1 MRHFCWTFFILVGAA
16 SCSPLF
22 AQIPVNL
29 KPVTTVSQETINNTS
44 ASGTYS
50 NPSVG
55 TVIGNVS
62 KLPMSQLLPGYN
74 GKIYASVVLFWGSG
88 SGKHINVG
96 YSAADPAQV
105 DRQIKDIISRGMSGA
120 ILDWYGPSSW
130 QEKAAEVWLQ
140 EAAKFPGFQIAIQ
153 EDHNSLT
160 LNFCKTSACAQKAL
174 INDFNFVAA
183 HYFGSSHYIRINGR
197 PLLTTFDV
205 NWNYADPSAILFPDD
220 VIYVDWKTVRA
231 SITGNPLIIQRGP
244 LAQTE
249 FGVMADGAFAWVG
262 RNKLDP
268 TDEFLQ
274 YLTDFDTTALSN
286 PNQATLG
293 AFYKGFN
300 DAAASWGT
308 GRRMDAHCGKLWM
321 DTFAAN
327 VHALG
332 NQINQ
337 IPAFQA
343 VTWNDYEEGTNI
355 ETGVDNCISI
365 SAGLSG
371 TKLKWSVN
379 PDNADT
385 NATVSMY
392 VVYISTDGKNLA
404 QVQVRPTSAR
414 SLDLTQYAIPA
425 GNYKLFVKAR
435 GQPSIQNHLSSGVP
449 FTVFSTLK
457 VSSPKSSQTVT
468 NPVAFSATANSKL
481 GVASIVLSIDGATVF
496 TSHSTSL
503 NTSLH
508 LAFGPH
514 QYLYTVWDK
523 ANHKTQQGGTI
534 TVN

>member
-1 MRHFCWTFFILVGAA
+1 MRHLCSTFLILASAA

-29 KPVTTVSQETINNTS
+29 RPVTTVSQETVNNTS

-50 NPSVG
+50 DPSVG

-62 KLPMSQLLPGYN
+62 KLPMSQLLPGFQ

-105 DRQIKDIISRGMSGA
+105 DRQIKDIISRGMKGA

-130 QEKAAEVWLQ
+130 QEKATQVWFQ
-140 EAAKFPGFQIAIQ
+140 EAAKFPGFEIAIQ

-160 LNFCKTSACAQKAL
+160 LNSCKTSACAQKAL
-174 INDFNFVAA
+174 INDFNYVAT
-183 HYFGSSHYIRINGR
+183 HYFGSGHYIHINGR

-231 SITGNPLIIQRGP
+231 SIKGNPLIIQRGP

-274 YLTDFDTTALSN
+274 YLTDFDTTALKN
-286 PNQATLG
+286 PNQVTLG

-308 GRRMDAHCGKLWM
+308 GRRMDAHCGKLWV

-327 VHALG
+327 VQALG

-355 ETGVDNCISI
+355 ETGVDNCISV
-365 SAGLSG
+365 SAGLTGS
-371 TKLKWSVN
+371 KLKWSIN

-385 NATVSMY
+385 NATISMF
-392 VVYISTDGKNLA
+392 VVYISSDGKNLA

-414 SLDLTQYAIPA
+414 TLDLTQYAIPA

-435 GQPSIQNHLSSGVP
+435 GQPSVQNHLSSGVA
-449 FTVFSTLK
+449 FTVYSTLK
-457 VSSPKSSQTVT
+457 VSSPKSNQTVT
-468 NPVAFSATANSKL
+468 NPVAFSATASSKL

-503 NTSLH
+503 NTSLP

-523 ANHKTQQGGTI
+523 ANHKTQQGGSI